1 MTSRPGRARRALLP
15 VLVALSLAVT
25 PWSRVF
31 GATSPSNSQLLLDAA
46 RAVAR
51 TLVAQVPVTPGTRV
65 ALRAEVG
72 AVPGVETDVADAL
85 IMALNE
91 RRVECVLLAPISG
104 PAAASAAT
112 GPGADST
119 AAQHKEGEVPTLGA
133 FAQLQAERA
142 AQAALADS
150 LRRTGGA
157 AESPAQ
163 ASVLAAG
170 GTNGDLPLLT
180 YRVPEARVD
189 YVRMFRGGLFGAER
203 IERRATVRIAL
214 RLANPGVDAVRWS
227 ATADT
232 TISDVVM
239 RSEMVALEDRLRPET
254 RPTPPTSGLK
264 KVIEPVLVIV
274 LIAGLVSLFYQ
285 NRP

>member
-1 MTSRPGRARRALLP
+1 MTSRPGRATRALLP
-15 VLVALSLAVT
+15 LIVALALIVT

-31 GATSPSNSQLLLDAA
+31 GAISPSNSQLLLDAA

-51 TLVAQVPVTPGTRV
+51 TLVGQVPLTPGTRV
-65 ALRAEVG
+65 TLRPEVG
-72 AVPGVETDVADAL
+72 TVPGVETDVADAL
-85 IMALNE
+85 VMALNE
-91 RRVECVLLAPISG
+91 RRIECVLLAPTG
-104 PAAASAAT
+104 GTAVEGAT
-112 GPGADST
+112 VGADST
-119 AAQHKEGEVPTLGA
+119 AVAHKEGEVPTLGA

-150 LRRTGGA
+150 LKRAVGATGGT
-157 AESPAQ
+157 PAQ
-163 ASVLAAG
+163 ASVLAGAG
-170 GTNGDLPLLT
+170 TDGNLALLT

-189 YVRMFRGGLFGAER
+189 YVRLFRGGLFGAER

-239 RSEMVALEDRLRPET
+239 RSETVALEDRLRPET